1 MYVRYAEIGR
11 FSKYS
16 FLSVLSAFSFIGW
29 VITEADIIERASG
42 VFCAK

>member
-16 FLSVLSAFSFIGW
+16 FLSVLSAFSCIGW
-29 VITEADIIERASG
+29 VITEADI
-42 VFCAK
+42 F

>member
-16 FLSVLSAFSFIGW
+16 FLSVLSAFFALGW
-29 VITEADIIERASG
+29 IITEADIFERVSG

>member
-1 MYVRYAEIGR
+1 MYVRYAEICR

-16 FLSVLSAFSFIGW
+16 FLSVQGAFSCIGW
-29 VITEADIIERASG
+29 VITEADIFERVSG

>member
-1 MYVRYAEIGR
+1 MYVGYAKIGK

-16 FLSVLSAFSFIGW
+16 FLSVLSAFLALGW
-29 VITEADIIERASG
+29 VITEADIFERVSG